1 MKHKPKEVTIEDYGT
16 QEFERAGGTHE
27 KFKTP
32 GRRFVPDRLCSLEK
46 GVLFFIEYK
55 REGEE
60 PNAGQLRDHARRR
73 ARGFAVYVVDSKS
86 QVDHLVRHKGVS
98 RLIPG
103 MPARVFKPCKN

>member
-1 MKHKPKEVTIEDYGT
+1 MKRTPKEVTIEDYGT

-32 GRRFVPDRLCSLEK
+32 GRRFVPDRLCSLQK
-46 GVLFFIEYK
+46 GVVFFIEYK
-55 REGEE
+55 RKDVE

-73 ARGFAVYVVDSKS
+73 ARGFAVYVVDSTV

-103 MPARVFKPCKN
+103 MPAKTWKVAPT